1 MGKIKKLLKNNKGS
15 IVSDLLI
22 FIFVVLFI
30 ILPIFSVVF
39 EQYLLLLKGQAIT
52 DAIDVTNLAAYN
64 AMDIDAKS
72 EKIIVAGRNQSEI
85 TFTESR
91 IKDIFKPLLAL
102 NMNLN
107 NDLTPKENSIAAGT
121 VEIVEVKIY
130 PAGMSFPIICPK
142 GGNITR
148 PSVHSVIKVPLKPAL
163 YWNIYKY
170 LTGDTGDGI
179 KDYYI
184 HVDTELPH
192 NNPD

>member
-1 MGKIKKLLKNNKGS
+1 MDRIKKLLNNNKGS
-15 IVSDLLI
+15 IVSDLLM
-22 FIFVVLFI
+22 FTFVLLFV

-39 EQYLLLLKGQAIT
+39 EQYLLLLKGQAIK

-64 AMDIDAKS
+64 AMDIKAKS
-72 EKIIVAGRNQSEI
+72 EKIIVAGRNQSEVTI
-85 TFTESR
+85 TENK
-91 IKDIFKPLLAL
+91 IKDMFKPLLAL

-121 VEIVEVKIY
+121 VEIVEVNIY
-130 PAGMSFPIICPK
+130 PTGMSFPATCPK
-142 GGNITR
+142 GGIINR

-184 HVDTELPH
+184 HVDTELPY
-192 NNPD
+192 ND